1 MGNRNQ
7 ETIDRLREIADFLEA
22 TPGLERFSAMGGLIR
37 HVRDKESF
45 IAQCRSLGAFKKESN
60 GEYIS
65 AIRNFGKFDLEIF
78 TGRETLC
85 EPVEVQE
92 HVPAKRIPATEEE
105 IIPARVVTRTEWRCP
120 DSWLGS
126 LETPADV

>member
-1 MGNRNQ
+1 MENRNQ
-7 ETIDRLREIADFLEA
+7 ETIDRLREIADFLEMA
-22 TPGLERFSAMGGLIR
+22 PGLERLSVTGGLIR
-37 HVRDKESF
+37 HVRDKEPF
-45 IAQCRSLGAFKKESN
+45 LDQCRALGAFTKEPH

-65 AIRNFGKFDLEIF
+65 AIRRFGKFNVEIF

-92 HVPAKRIPATEEE
+92 QVPAKRIPAAEEK

-126 LETPADV
+126 AEPS